1 MSYFLRR
8 ATLGPQFVIEIDEAR
23 YNRLASA
30 RETLIDAGTFE
41 QHYELLLGNFKA
53 YEMYCAQVSLQASV
67 ELDFGYDTWSEI
79 LSEANRNAINFL
91 ATTKMYAD
99 QVGRNF
105 KHLEL
110 EEPFAEQAAKRL
122 SEAYDN
128 TIAYRFLC
136 ELRNHVQHR
145 ALAIH
150 GSRGSGKKHSWLER
164 TSLQCHKARIEE
176 DQGKFKQRVLD
187 ELPEQIDVLEMFREY
202 MGAVSQVHVVLRKSI
217 EPFWVKARSDIQEAM
232 VEFAKAQRPEDGPK
246 PALGPTACWK
256 EGDKWIRPVLLL
268 LDWDDAR
275 LELSTKNAMRIRLP
289 MDEVA

>member
-1 MSYFLRR
+1 MGYFLRR
-8 ATLGPQFVIEIDEAR
+8 AALGSQVAIEIDEAR
-23 YNRLASA
+23 YNRLAHA
-30 RETLIDAGTFE
+30 RKTLIDAGTFE

-67 ELDFGYDTWSEI
+67 EVDYGYDTWSEI

-105 KHLEL
+105 KHLDL
-110 EEPFAEQAAKRL
+110 EEAFATQVAKRL

-128 TIAYRFLC
+128 NLAYRFLC

-150 GSRGSGKKHSWLER
+150 GSSGSGKKYSWLEK

-176 DQGKFKQRVLD
+176 DKGKFKQRVLD
-187 ELPEQIDVLEMFREY
+187 ELPEKIDVLDMFRKF
-202 MGAVSQVHVVLRKSI
+202 MVAVSHAHVELRKS
-217 EPFWVKARSDIQEAM
+217 VKTYWEEARSDIQQAM
-232 VEFAKAQRPEDGPK
+232 DEFAKAQRPEDGPHS
-246 PALGPTACWK
+246 AVGLTACLR
-256 EGDKWIRPVLLL
+256 EGDKWTKPVVLM

-275 LELSTKNAMRIRLP
+275 MELSNKNALRIQLP
-289 MDEVA
+289 KDDNA